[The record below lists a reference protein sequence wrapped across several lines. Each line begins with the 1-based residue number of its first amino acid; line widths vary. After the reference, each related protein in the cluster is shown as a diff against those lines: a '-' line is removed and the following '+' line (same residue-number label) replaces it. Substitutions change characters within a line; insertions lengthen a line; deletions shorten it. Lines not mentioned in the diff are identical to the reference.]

1 MVLPKASCWK
11 GETMLTEHINRWR
24 DIIARVSQHAGW
36 DKTLLTAVAMDES
49 TFAVYVRK
57 SALRFVILESFS
69 DPSNFAIS
77 YTTYAS
83 GSPSELA
90 QVRFEPSV
98 FHAAVYVDDELEKW
112 LLQSVSR
119 YVSERG
125 SPD

>member
-1 MVLPKASCWK
+1 
-11 GETMLTEHINRWR
+11 MLTEHINRWR

-83 GSPSELA
+83 GSPSGLA